1 MGFLVAWMVIC
12 ILGGFYLCLKD
23 FMQSKRDTEKEKC
36 LSAVS
41 SELSLK
47 NKNIRASK
55 VPQPTE
61 DKNSSETVR
70 KIKAQNE
77 EIIKNYNSQKIAPDP
92 EQSKQTPKK
101 VWPWPI
107 IELPGGTSSNNDFG
121 NGYWE
126 EISPLKMFGYTVG
139 KTSGWPAGKRKRFLN
154 DFMAYDLPATVEK
167 IYGKKYGDP
176 SSLERLKAVANLI
189 SSLIIAAKRR
199 NGSSMKYAIQDWTDD
214 LNFLKTAFY
223 EEQGLKF
230 YPWPS
235 TEPK

>member
-12 ILGGFYLCLKD
+12 ILGGFYVCLKD
-23 FMQSKRDTEKEKC
+23 FMQSKRDTEKEKR

-47 NKNIRASK
+47 NKNIRTSK

-107 IELPGGTSSNNDFG
+107 IELPGGKSSNNDFG